1 MVKRMKRIML
11 LVVALGLFF
20 CPALQAAKTA
30 PIYVETKKVQLEKFI
45 EHLIL
50 KATASAER
58 ETMVKA
64 PMAGKVISLA
74 VKVGDRVKSNQ
85 TLAFLQDKA
94 SQEALALAESDYAA
108 AKKAYDKGVGKK
120 KNTKAWR
127 ETKRA
132 YEKALTV
139 YEEKQNAGRPLE
151 IKAPFAGEVTD
162 LTVAAG
168 DSITADREMVK
179 MIDISSLVLSFTASY
194 EDIDLV
200 KTVSPLKISF
210 DEEKVLAATIAAQS
224 GTSLVLRVD
233 NSMGTVTVGSVGT
246 LKVVKKEYTD
256 VAVVPKG
263 AVARD
268 EKGAYVLVA
277 RKNKAKKLY
286 VTTGPTEEGV
296 TALTSGLL
304 SDEILILQ
312 PEKVLPG
319 QKIALTPGSEP
330 AAPAVEAKKAPEAVK
345 EKKEVKVQAP
355 REEGEEKA
363 SSLSGKN
370 LFSIGPVIS
379 SVSVKDENFK
389 TFYSSSKMVFG
400 GEINVPIMDRFVIFG
415 SVKSYK
421 DTAETTYYKLPLE
434 FKMAYNTVGLR
445 YIITDLGYLRP
456 YVGAGL
462 EYISYKET
470 KKSLTGETLNKTS
483 DNAMGFSVGAG
494 TYLRLESL
502 PFVEGNLFF
511 NYNSVKDTIDE
522 TDFDLSGVEF
532 GLGIMI
538 RI

>member
-1 MVKRMKRIML
+1 MKRIML